1 MIEIHR
7 LGARIGAEIR
17 GVDVKALDDAGFAA
31 IYRAWLDCNVV
42 VVPGQ
47 DLQIE
52 DFLRYSR
59 RFGVVH
65 PHPSKMTRH
74 PDHPE
79 ITLLGVDKFRPDG
92 ALDMAV
98 YRRGAEGWHTDGAYD
113 QEPFKATQLYAL
125 AVPSTGGDTL
135 FASMYAAYD
144 ALPPRLAQRL
154 DGRTGAFTYG
164 GRRKATALLNAEDRD
179 WTPVF
184 HPIIRT
190 HPETGRKALYFD
202 PGKILRIE
210 GLDES
215 ESDALIEELTAC
227 MIQPD
232 AQYRHRWR
240 KGDIVIW
247 DNRCSYHKAAG
258 DYPPEEDR
266 IHWRVSIKERAAR
279 PPRGD
284 PGAML
289 IVDRLQASTSG
300 AAAISGHSR
309 SRRAHRQVARFTK
322 RRPPGTLRGPMD
334 ERRDASGCATWTGR
348 QSSPDRT
355 SLESGRIPTGRA
367 ARGGAHRGDCADP
380 AWRSSAHSP
389 SARIDQQDPAR
400 RSERASHCRRL
411 RRVIRRR
418 GDHGKLDGEDGS
430 PARRAV
436 QAEGTAVRFDDAP
449 AKGKSETRPLAHRF
463 GREERLEDPP
473 QDLGWNPRPRVA
485 HRQRDAGVGG
495 REPGA
500 DHESS
505 GGRARMHRVMGIGD
519 EVHHHLVEL
528 VRIRPEHRK
537 IIGQLETDLD
547 VVDPQRVGEQLG
559 GFADDLIEADSLP
572 L

>member
-17 GVDVKALDDAGFAA
+17 GVDVKALDDVGFAA

-79 ITLLGVDKFRPDG
+79 ITLLGVDKFGPDG

-164 GRRKATALLNAEDRD
+164 GRRKAAALLNAEDRD

-184 HPIIRT
+184 HPIIRS

-215 ESDALIEELTAC
+215 ESDALIEELTDC

-266 IHWRVSIKERAAR
+266 IHWRVSIKERA
-279 PPRGD
+279 
-284 PGAML
+284 
-289 IVDRLQASTSG
+289 
-300 AAAISGHSR
+300 
-309 SRRAHRQVARFTK
+309 
-322 RRPPGTLRGPMD
+322 
-334 ERRDASGCATWTGR
+334 
-348 QSSPDRT
+348 
-355 SLESGRIPTGRA
+355 
-367 ARGGAHRGDCADP
+367 
-380 AWRSSAHSP
+380 
-389 SARIDQQDPAR
+389 
-400 RSERASHCRRL
+400 
-411 RRVIRRR
+411 
-418 GDHGKLDGEDGS
+418 
-430 PARRAV
+430 
-436 QAEGTAVRFDDAP
+436 
-449 AKGKSETRPLAHRF
+449 
-463 GREERLEDPP
+463 
-473 QDLGWNPRPRVA
+473 
-485 HRQRDAGVGG
+485 GG
-495 REPGA
+495 R
-500 DHESS
+500 
-505 GGRARMHRVMGIGD
+505 
-519 EVHHHLVEL
+519 
-528 VRIRPEHRK
+528 
-537 IIGQLETDLD
+537 
-547 VVDPQRVGEQLG
+547 
-559 GFADDLIEADSLP
+559 
-572 L
+572 

>member
-7 LGARIGAEIR
+7 MGARIGAEIR
-17 GVDVKALDDAGFAA
+17 GVDVKALDDAGFAV
-31 IYRAWLDCNVV
+31 IYQAWLDCNVV

-79 ITLLGVDKFRPDG
+79 ITLLGVDKFGPDG

-144 ALPPRLAQRL
+144 ALPPQIARRL
-154 DGRTGAFTYG
+154 DGRNGAFTYG
-164 GRRKATALLNAEDRD
+164 GRRKAAALLNAEDRD

-215 ESDALIEELTAC
+215 ESDALIEELTDC

-266 IHWRVSIKERAAR
+266 IHWRVSIK
-279 PPRGD
+279 
-284 PGAML
+284 
-289 IVDRLQASTSG
+289 DR
-300 AAAISGHSR
+300 
-309 SRRAHRQVARFTK
+309 
-322 RRPPGTLRGPMD
+322 
-334 ERRDASGCATWTGR
+334 
-348 QSSPDRT
+348 
-355 SLESGRIPTGRA
+355 
-367 ARGGAHRGDCADP
+367 
-380 AWRSSAHSP
+380 
-389 SARIDQQDPAR
+389 
-400 RSERASHCRRL
+400 
-411 RRVIRRR
+411 
-418 GDHGKLDGEDGS
+418 
-430 PARRAV
+430 
-436 QAEGTAVRFDDAP
+436 
-449 AKGKSETRPLAHRF
+449 
-463 GREERLEDPP
+463 
-473 QDLGWNPRPRVA
+473 
-485 HRQRDAGVGG
+485 
-495 REPGA
+495 
-500 DHESS
+500 
-505 GGRARMHRVMGIGD
+505 
-519 EVHHHLVEL
+519 
-528 VRIRPEHRK
+528 
-537 IIGQLETDLD
+537 
-547 VVDPQRVGEQLG
+547 
-559 GFADDLIEADSLP
+559 
-572 L
+572 